1 MSSIE
6 YFTNGFISGMWDST
20 FKPSLY
26 ENNNMDK
33 KISAFIE
40 SKAEIQELLARQ
52 PDKKRKLFGFLMT
65 CCVDVKMSQLLGI
78 FLENS
83 EEGVKY
89 CFIKQYQGMTPRQI
103 AGYKRK
109 LNRFSKTVFD
119 KGIDEIKKILVEDG
133 NIEEIL
139 ELVFSNEKHYN
150 NILKFLSE

>member
-6 YFTNGFISGMWDST
+6 YFTNVFISGMWDST
-20 FKPSLY
+20 FIPSLY
-26 ENNNMDK
+26 ENNNIDK

-52 PDKKRKLFGFLMT
+52 PEKKRKLFGFLLT

-109 LNRFSKTVFD
+109 LNKFSKSVFD
-119 KGIDEIKKILVEDG
+119 RGIDEIKKILVEGG
-133 NIEEIL
+133 NIEEML
-139 ELVFSNEKHYN
+139 ELVFENATHYEN
-150 NILKFLSE
+150 LLSFMRT

>member
-6 YFTNGFISGMWDST
+6 YFTNGFVSMMWDST
-20 FKPSLY
+20 FTQNLY
-26 ENNNMDK
+26 ENNNIDK

-40 SKAEIQELLARQ
+40 AKVEIQELLASQ
-52 PDKKRKLFGFLMT
+52 PQKKRKLFGFILT
-65 CCVDVKMSQLLGI
+65 CCVDVKMSQLLAL
-78 FLENS
+78 FLESS

-89 CFIKQYQGMTPRQI
+89 CFIKQYEGMTPRQI

-109 LNRFSKTVFD
+109 LNKFD
-119 KGIDEIKKILVEDG
+119 KGI
-133 NIEEIL
+133 EEML

>member
-40 SKAEIQELLARQ
+40 SKAEIQELLARH
-52 PDKKRKLFGFLMT
+52 PEKKRKLFGFILT

-78 FLENS
+78 FLES
-83 EEGVKY
+83 SV
-89 CFIKQYQGMTPRQI
+89 
-103 AGYKRK
+103 
-109 LNRFSKTVFD
+109 SS
-119 KGIDEIKKILVEDG
+119 
-133 NIEEIL
+133 
-139 ELVFSNEKHYN
+139 SNMKV
-150 NILKFLSE
+150 